1 MSLPDSSYPE
11 DELDRLVQGALKA
24 RVGGQEPPG
33 RVWKRIE
40 RELGAGTASPRRS
53 RRPWSSL
60 ALQTVLTLL
69 LMMIGGVGLQTLL
82 NADRLTT
89 LSEDLVPSV
98 TVVVAVE
105 SRSPSSA
112 IVISD
117 EADQRLLRTLSKYRL
132 GQPDT
137 LEEAGQ
143 PPVSVP
149 RDVPPSVFS
158 PAGRARQA
166 ELESLTFMAEE
177 RGLPRGGPY
186 PWSR

>member
-40 RELGAGTASPRRS
+40 RELGAGKASSRRS
-53 RRPWSSL
+53 RRPWSPL

-82 NADRLTT
+82 NADRFTT

-98 TVVVAVE
+98 TVMVAVE

-112 IVISD
+112 IVNLE
-117 EADQRLLRTLSKYRL
+117 EADQRLLRSLSKYSL
-132 GQPDT
+132 AQSAT
-137 LEEAGQ
+137 LEPAS
-143 PPVSVP
+143 PPPISVP
-149 RDVPPSVFS
+149 RDVPPNVFS
-158 PAGRARQA
+158 PAGRARQV
-166 ELESLTFMAEE
+166 ELTSLTVTAEE
-177 RGLPRGGPY
+177 RGFPRGGPY
-186 PWSR
+186 RWYR